1 MYKWFHQ
8 MGSPPTFYKW
18 SGQWL
23 PWLGITCLILFVVGL
38 YGGLVYAPA
47 DYQQKD
53 SFRIIYIHV
62 PAAWMSMFVYVVMAT
77 SGAIALIWHIK
88 LSEIMMLSSASIGA
102 SFTFIAL
109 VTGSIWGKPTWGTW
123 WEWGDARLLSELLL
137 LFLYIG
143 IIGLYS
149 AIEDKRKAAEAVSIL
164 ALVGVVNIPIIHYS
178 VIFVNTLHQGPTVS
192 KFDSPSIDTR
202 MLIPLLIMAVAF
214 KLFYIIVLLVRS
226 RNEVLWRERRS
237 QWVKNIIKGSGHE

>member
-1 MYKWFHQ
+1 MYKLFHQ
-8 MGSPPTFYKW
+8 LGSPPTFYKW

-23 PWLGITCLILFVVGL
+23 PWLTFFCVVLFVTGL

-53 SFRIIYIHV
+53 SFRIIYVHV
-62 PAAWMSMFVYVVMAT
+62 PAAWMSMFVYVIMAV

-123 WEWGDARLLSELLL
+123 WEWGDVRLLSELLL

-143 IIGLYS
+143 IIGLYN

-164 ALVGVVNIPIIHYS
+164 ALVGIVNIPIIHYS

-192 KFDSPSIDTR
+192 KFDAPSIDIR

-214 KLFYIIVLLVRS
+214 KLFYAIVLLMRS

-237 QWVKNIIKGSGHE
+237 KWVRKLMTGNNHD

>member
-1 MYKWFHQ
+1 MYKLFHQ
-8 MGSPPTFYKW
+8 LGSPPTFYRW
-18 SGQWL
+18 SGLWL
-23 PWLGITCLILFVVGL
+23 PWLAFACFALFVIGL

-62 PAAWMSMFVYVVMAT
+62 PAAWMSMFVYVVMAV

-109 VTGSIWGKPTWGTW
+109 VTGSIWGKPTWGTY

-149 AIEDKRKAAEAVSIL
+149 AIEDKRKAAQAVSIL

-178 VIFVNTLHQGPTVS
+178 VVFVNTLHQGPTVS
-192 KFDSPSIDTR
+192 KFDAPSIDTR

-214 KLFYIIVLLVRS
+214 KLFYIIVLLLRS
-226 RNEVLWRERRS
+226 RNELLWRERRS
-237 QWVKNIIKGSGHE
+237 NWVKNIVKVKNND